1 LCDVTVMRVCCASSP
16 VLAAHKAGFM
26 TTSYD

>member
-26 TTSYD
+26 TTSR